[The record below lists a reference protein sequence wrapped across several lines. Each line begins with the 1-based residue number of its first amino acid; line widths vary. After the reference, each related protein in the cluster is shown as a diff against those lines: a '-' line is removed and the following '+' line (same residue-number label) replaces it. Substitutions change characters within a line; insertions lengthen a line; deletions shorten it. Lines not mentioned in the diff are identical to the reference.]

1 MTDSMDITFH
11 YPPEL
16 FDLLVEAIPALNRAK
31 NGVLLFFQGAGVPAS
46 MFADISEKLKANPD
60 DLNKFEITRTVLT
73 RLNEKGEGALRERRE
88 ILRRVAG
95 FSNFDV
101 CWPNDQLK
109 AKGLVASIRDVINQ
123 KDAFTRINQER
134 QQEREVRMAEAQ
146 RLASEKK
153 ERAARIEAAKREFYA
168 LFGTHA
174 TPQSR
179 GKMLEAALN
188 NVFRAYEV
196 LIREAFHLVGLEG
209 EGIVEQI
216 DGVIE
221 VRGALYFVEV
231 KWYRDPVGKPEVSEH
246 LVRLM
251 GRAEGRGIFISAS
264 DFTAPAVTVAREFLQ
279 HKLIAL
285 SHLQEIV
292 QLLDRQE
299 DLAEFIWKKVQ
310 AAQIH
315 RNPYFKPFVSS

>member
-1 MTDSMDITFH
+1 MTNSMDITFH

-31 NGVLLFFQGAGVPAS
+31 NGVLLFFQGAGVPRS
-46 MFADISEKLKANPD
+46 MFADISEKLKASPE
-60 DLNKFEITRTVLT
+60 DLNKFEIARTVLT

-88 ILRRVAG
+88 ILRRVAE
-95 FSNFDV
+95 FSNFDA

-134 QQEREVRMAEAQ
+134 QQEREARMAEAQ

-168 LFGTHA
+168 LFGAHP

-188 NVFRAYEV
+188 NVFRAYGV

-221 VRGALYFVEV
+221 IRGALYFVEV
-231 KWYRDPVGKPEVSEH
+231 KWYRDPVGRPEVSEH

-292 QLLDRQE
+292 QLLERQE

-315 RNPYFKPFVSS
+315 KNPYFNPFASS